1 MRALIDWLRIFSL
14 REALASRGRAPVVVA
29 VIAVSAALLVAVL
42 GLIGSI
48 DTSIKRF
55 ADGVAGNAQ
64 LEVTGI
70 GDGGFTEAVLPDIE
84 RAPGVSVAVPMVQAS
99 VISDAGQLI
108 LFGADARS
116 TQLNNALRD
125 AITSR
130 LEALA
135 ATADGV
141 LAGPGVGVKKG
152 DRLVVG
158 AGTVTIVDVLGQ
170 AQYGRVNGGNYLLSP
185 LRLAQQLSGRGRQ
198 LDRISIIPDP
208 GADIGSIRST
218 ITDAVAGRALVAEP
232 QARAAQEGMG
242 VNLVRFVA
250 FSAAGFALVI
260 SGFLIFTA
268 TGMAIATRRPHLSMM
283 RAIGA
288 RRAPMVAGLVGE
300 AALYGLIGGSI
311 GSAIGVVI
319 GRAAIGGLPAAFMQ
333 TVNVKIEYHSPVW
346 SIPVGIVVAV
356 VASAAATAL
365 AARQVYKVSPI
376 EALAPVG
383 GPAADTVPHWMR
395 YAAAGTAVVMAAVA
409 FAIAMTNLGLI
420 SDISISIMFG
430 AVLALG
436 FAFGPALVALCGVV
450 ARCFG
455 AAGTVAASAIARAP
469 QRVWATMMTATIA
482 VVATLAI
489 NGAGTNAVDSARQSF
504 ASMGQTDIW
513 VSSSEPGLFPT
524 GPLLPPMLRNQIA
537 DTPGVSHVGE
547 SQAGYAT
554 MNGSK
559 VMMFGLAADAPSPL
573 MVGLTNDERRKVLS
587 GDGVVL
593 SRDLAQRLNARTSD
607 DLELQTAQGPKPVRV
622 VAVVPF
628 FSGLTGTLGLAIDR
642 MRNWFNR
649 PGDTA
654 LQIVAAPGVDHATL
668 IQTIRGIAPA
678 GVSVYSGQEAISGI
692 GRTLQQAFELNN
704 VSWMILVV
712 ISALA
717 LLNMLML
724 SVMERRREL
733 GVLRAIG
740 SSRRFTLST
749 ILVEGLSIGV
759 IGGLFGV
766 AFGLVEQYVADFAST
781 QVWSVDVAFRLVPT
795 ACLLALGAIGV
806 CVLGSALPAMRA
818 ARANIVEAVSND

>member
-1 MRALIDWLRIFSL
+1 LW
-14 REALASRGRAPVVVA
+14 
-29 VIAVSAALLVAVL
+29 
-42 GLIGSI
+42 
-48 DTSIKRF
+48 
-55 ADGVAGNAQ
+55 AQ
-64 LEVTGI
+64 
-70 GDGGFTEAVLPDIE
+70 
-84 RAPGVSVAVPMVQAS
+84 R
-99 VISDAGQLI
+99 
-108 LFGADARS
+108 
-116 TQLNNALRD
+116 
-125 AITSR
+125 
-130 LEALA
+130 
-135 ATADGV
+135 
-141 LAGPGVGVKKG
+141 
-152 DRLVVG
+152 
-158 AGTVTIVDVLGQ
+158 
-170 AQYGRVNGGNYLLSP
+170 
-185 LRLAQQLSGRGRQ
+185 LSGRGPQ
-198 LDRISIIPDP
+198 LDGIFIIPKP

-250 FSAAGFALVI
+250 FSAAGFAFVI

-268 TGMAIATRRPHLSMM
+268 TGMSIATRRPHLSMM

-288 RRAPMVAGLVGE
+288 RREPLVAGLVGE
-300 AALYGLIGGSI
+300 VALYGLIGGII
-311 GSAIGVVI
+311 GSAMGVVI

-333 TVNVKIEYHSPVW
+333 TVNVKIEYHLPVW
-346 SIPVGIVVAV
+346 AIPVGIVVAV
-356 VASAAATAL
+356 VASAAAAAL

-383 GPAADTVPHWMR
+383 VPAADAVPHWMR

-420 SDISISIMFG
+420 SDASISIMFG
-430 AVLALG
+430 ALLALG
-436 FAFGPALVALCGVV
+436 FAFGPVLVALCGAV

-469 QRVWATMMTATIA
+469 QRVWVTMMTATIA
-482 VVATLAI
+482 VAATLAI

-513 VSSSEPGLFPT
+513 LSTSEAGLFPT
-524 GPLLPPMLRNQIA
+524 GPLLPPTLRSQIA
-537 DTPGVSHVGE
+537 AIPGVSHVRD
-547 SQAGYAT
+547 SQAGYTT

-573 MVGLTNDERRKVLS
+573 MVGLTDDERRKVLS
-587 GDGVVL
+587 GNGVVL
-593 SRDLAQRLNARTSD
+593 SRDLAQRLKARTGD
-607 DLELQTAQGPKPVRV
+607 KLELQTAQGPKPVHV

-628 FSGLTGTLGLAIDR
+628 FSGLTGTLGLEIDR
-642 MRNWFNR
+642 MRSWFNR
-649 PGDTA
+649 PGETA
-654 LQIVAAPGVDHATL
+654 LQIAAAPGVDHATL
-668 IQTIRGIAPA
+668 IQIIRGIAPA
-678 GVSVYSGQEAISGI
+678 SVSVYSGDEAIAGI

-759 IGGLFGV
+759 VGGLFGI

-795 ACLLALGAIGV
+795 ACLLAFGAIGV
-806 CVLGSALPAMRA
+806 CVLGSALPAVRA
-818 ARANIVEAVSND
+818 ARVNIVEAVSND